1 MMRARKSMSPLRI
14 MMMILITAL
23 FMLWLVI
30 PFILTVLWSL
40 VDKTHPLAWPDALP
54 PVLSLGRW
62 VEVWTTTALPQALKN
77 SYLLAAT
84 VSVLTLLLALPAAWR
99 LAGCR
104 LRVNP
109 CYRMRFCFR
118 SLCPAL

>member
-40 VDKTHPLAWPDALP
+40 VDKTHPWAWPDALP
-54 PVLSLGRW
+54 PVLSWAAGSKSGR
-62 VEVWTTTALPQALKN
+62 PR
-77 SYLLAAT
+77 
-84 VSVLTLLLALPAAWR
+84 P
-99 LAGCR
+99 CR
-104 LRVNP
+104 R
-109 CYRMRFCFR
+109 R
-118 SLCPAL
+118 